1 MGSVAEADVEDAAVV
16 GVAGPSRY
24 VCRCAM
30 VWVQSPMLVR
40 NGASAMMTLERIQS
54 VTISYD

>member
-1 MGSVAEADVEDAAVV
+1 MFIKIVKTD
-16 GVAGPSRY
+16 
-24 VCRCAM
+24 M

-40 NGASAMMTLERIQS
+40 DGANAMMTLERIQS